1 MSEIVQFSD
10 YCKGC
15 KSCANLRRVNKSTYV
30 CTEMEWDNGESVY
43 PIKDGKKTEGF
54 NICNGEEYVRRRV
67 KRSGERDS
75 I

>member
-1 MSEIVQFSD
+1 
-10 YCKGC
+10 
-15 KSCANLRRVNKSTYV
+15 
-30 CTEMEWDNGESVY
+30 MEWDNGESVY
-43 PIKDGKKTEGF
+43 PIKDGEKTEGF